1 MAMAMELARVVQQE
15 RLMEA
20 ETRRRRQAAKRM
32 AAERAAEE
40 RAKARP
46 ASGEQDGPKVEW
58 PVFSLRIG
66 RYQFVGFKT
75 VRL

>member
-20 ETRRRRQAAKRM
+20 ETRRRRHELK
-32 AAERAAEE
+32 RAATN
-40 RAKARP
+40 RAQAREHSGKP
-46 ASGEQDGPKVEW
+46 AGAKVEW

-66 RYQFVGFKT
+66 RFQFVAFKT